1 MPNKLQAYAE
11 QAERTARQIT
21 GSHLAWT
28 AFLTTAARLY
38 KYPYNEQLMIY
49 MQRPEATACAEYDFW
64 NEKMGRYVRRG
75 STGIALIDATGYKPR
90 LKYVFDVSD
99 TGGKEN
105 ARRVNLWEL
114 KDAHTDSVSAML
126 ERNYS
131 VSGKNGLAEQFES
144 VASQLAAEYWRDH
157 SRDILGI
164 VADSYLEEY
173 DDYNIEVAF
182 KNAAAVS
189 ITYSLMSRC
198 GMRPE
203 DHFEH
208 EDFFSIF
215 DFNTPRTVAALGTA
229 VSEIN
234 EQVLRQIEVTI
245 RNYEREHSAERTAEH
260 GEQPDLHDE
269 RRLHDSRPEDR
280 GAGAAPRQVRADAPE
295 VPEGASPHPLEPDD
309 LGGDTVPAPAGDRAG
324 GAESSGADDAGAGG
338 GSGGDGK
345 PESPRPDEMG
355 GPDEHLQGAGRG
367 DYSGRADLRI
377 TEHPARGGQ
386 LSFFPTEAE
395 QITAIEEAESAQAS
409 FAFSVSQEQLD
420 HVLRLGGNADDTRM
434 VISAAFQKQKSVE
447 DVAALLQ
454 STFHGGNG
462 FKTPEGELSAWYAVD
477 GIHIAP
483 GRSAEYV
490 RSAQVIAWQDAAA
503 HISQLMD
510 SGAYASNVEL
520 AEAGQ
525 HERMQ
530 LAQALWYL
538 KHDLSD
544 EAREQGNLS
553 CMDTLRGGGFPDET
567 ARLAEQLTNTDF
579 RETLSGEFA

>member
-75 STGIALIDATGYKPR
+75 STGIALIDASGYKPR

-198 GMRPE
+198 GMQPE

-269 RRLHDSRPEDR
+269 RRLHDPRPEDR

-295 VPEGASPHPLEPDD
+295 VPEGASAHPLEPDD
-309 LGGDTVPAPAGDRAG
+309 LGGSPVPATAGDRAG
-324 GAESSGADDAGAGG
+324 GAEPLRADDAEAGG
-338 GSGGDGK
+338 GGRSDGE
-345 PESPRPDEMG
+345 PESPRPNEMG
-355 GPDEHLQGAGRG
+355 GPDEHLQGAGGGSDSRG
-367 DYSGRADLRI
+367 ADLRI

-395 QITAIEEAESAQAS
+395 QIASIEEAESVAQTP
-409 FAFSVSQEQLD
+409 FAFSVS
-420 HVLRLGGNADDTRM
+420 
-434 VISAAFQKQKSVE
+434 
-447 DVAALLQ
+447 
-454 STFHGGNG
+454 
-462 FKTPEGELSAWYAVD
+462 
-477 GIHIAP
+477 
-483 GRSAEYV
+483 
-490 RSAQVIAWQDAAA
+490 
-503 HISQLMD
+503 
-510 SGAYASNVEL
+510 
-520 AEAGQ
+520 
-525 HERMQ
+525 
-530 LAQALWYL
+530 
-538 KHDLSD
+538 
-544 EAREQGNLS
+544 
-553 CMDTLRGGGFPDET
+553 
-567 ARLAEQLTNTDF
+567 
-579 RETLSGEFA
+579 

>member
-11 QAERTARQIT
+11 LAERTARQIT

-38 KYPYNEQLMIY
+38 KSPYNEQLMIY
-49 MQRPEATACAEYDFW
+49 MQRPDATACAEYDFW

-126 ERNYS
+126 ERNYG

-198 GMRPE
+198 GMNPQ
-203 DHFEH
+203 DYFEH

-245 RNYEREHSAERTAEH
+245 RNYEREHSAERTA
-260 GEQPDLHDE
+260 
-269 RRLHDSRPEDR
+269 
-280 GAGAAPRQVRADAPE
+280 
-295 VPEGASPHPLEPDD
+295 
-309 LGGDTVPAPAGDRAG
+309 
-324 GAESSGADDAGAGG
+324 
-338 GSGGDGK
+338 
-345 PESPRPDEMG
+345 
-355 GPDEHLQGAGRG
+355 
-367 DYSGRADLRI
+367 
-377 TEHPARGGQ
+377 
-386 LSFFPTEAE
+386 
-395 QITAIEEAESAQAS
+395 
-409 FAFSVSQEQLD
+409 
-420 HVLRLGGNADDTRM
+420 
-434 VISAAFQKQKSVE
+434 
-447 DVAALLQ
+447 
-454 STFHGGNG
+454 
-462 FKTPEGELSAWYAVD
+462 
-477 GIHIAP
+477 
-483 GRSAEYV
+483 
-490 RSAQVIAWQDAAA
+490 
-503 HISQLMD
+503 
-510 SGAYASNVEL
+510 
-520 AEAGQ
+520 
-525 HERMQ
+525 
-530 LAQALWYL
+530 
-538 KHDLSD
+538 
-544 EAREQGNLS
+544 
-553 CMDTLRGGGFPDET
+553 
-567 ARLAEQLTNTDF
+567 
-579 RETLSGEFA
+579 

>member
-75 STGIALIDATGYKPR
+75 STGIALIDASGYKPR

-126 ERNYS
+126 ERNYG
-131 VSGKNGLAEQFES
+131 VSGKNGLAEQFEN

-182 KNAAAVS
+182 KNAAVVS

-198 GMRPE
+198 GMQPE

-229 VSEIN
+229 VSRSTNRFCVRSKSPYEIMSAN
-234 EQVLRQIEVTI
+234 TARKGRQSMENNLTYT
-245 RNYEREHSAERTAEH
+245 RNGDYLI
-260 GEQPDLHDE
+260 PDLKI
-269 RRLHDSRPEDR
+269 
-280 GAGAAPRQVRADAPE
+280 E
-295 VPEGASPHPLEPDD
+295 VPEQPIGKYGRMRQKYLKEHRPILWNQMILEETLFPHLLE
-309 LGGDTVPAPAGDRAG
+309 
-324 GAESSGADDAGAGG
+324 
-338 GSGGDGK
+338 
-345 PESPRPDEMG
+345 
-355 GPDEHLQGAGRG
+355 
-367 DYSGRADLRI
+367 I
-377 TEHPARGGQ
+377 
-386 LSFFPTEAE
+386 E
-395 QITAIEEAESAQAS
+395 QAAQS
-409 FAFSVSQEQLD
+409 RLEQMMPKL
-420 HVLRLGGNADDTRM
+420 A
-434 VISAAFQKQKSVE
+434 
-447 DVAALLQ
+447 
-454 STFHGGNG
+454 
-462 FKTPEGELSAWYAVD
+462 
-477 GIHIAP
+477 
-483 GRSAEYV
+483 
-490 RSAQVIAWQDAAA
+490 
-503 HISQLMD
+503 
-510 SGAYASNVEL
+510 
-520 AEAGQ
+520 AEAGAT
-525 HERMQ
+525 EALKASDPLTWVGLMNTCK
-530 LAQALWYL
+530 AQA
-538 KHDLSD
+538 
-544 EAREQGNLS
+544 EEVI
-553 CMDTLRGGGFPDET
+553 
-567 ARLAEQLTNTDF
+567 LAELIY
-579 RETLSGEFA
+579 A

>member
-126 ERNYS
+126 ERNYG

-198 GMRPE
+198 GMQPE

-269 RRLHDSRPEDR
+269 RRLHDSRPED
-280 GAGAAPRQVRADAPE
+280 
-295 VPEGASPHPLEPDD
+295 
-309 LGGDTVPAPAGDRAG
+309 
-324 GAESSGADDAGAGG
+324 
-338 GSGGDGK
+338 
-345 PESPRPDEMG
+345 
-355 GPDEHLQGAGRG
+355 
-367 DYSGRADLRI
+367 
-377 TEHPARGGQ
+377 
-386 LSFFPTEAE
+386 
-395 QITAIEEAESAQAS
+395 
-409 FAFSVSQEQLD
+409 
-420 HVLRLGGNADDTRM
+420 
-434 VISAAFQKQKSVE
+434 
-447 DVAALLQ
+447 
-454 STFHGGNG
+454 
-462 FKTPEGELSAWYAVD
+462 
-477 GIHIAP
+477 
-483 GRSAEYV
+483 
-490 RSAQVIAWQDAAA
+490 
-503 HISQLMD
+503 
-510 SGAYASNVEL
+510 
-520 AEAGQ
+520 
-525 HERMQ
+525 
-530 LAQALWYL
+530 
-538 KHDLSD
+538 
-544 EAREQGNLS
+544 
-553 CMDTLRGGGFPDET
+553 
-567 ARLAEQLTNTDF
+567 
-579 RETLSGEFA
+579 